1 MRRRKSALVAGVSLL
16 FLLAGPAHGED
27 NAEAEPS
34 APTPPVEQSEDQA
47 ENTQDE
53 TADEQAADEQQ
64 DAPSSEETFVP
75 SENISEDISVPL
87 PVDI

>member
-1 MRRRKSALVAGVSLL
+1 MKHRKRALFTGFTGFCLL
-16 FLLAGPAHGED
+16 FLLAGPARGED

-34 APTPPVEQSEDQA
+34 APTPPAEQSEDQA

-53 TADEQAADEQQ
+53 TADEQVAD